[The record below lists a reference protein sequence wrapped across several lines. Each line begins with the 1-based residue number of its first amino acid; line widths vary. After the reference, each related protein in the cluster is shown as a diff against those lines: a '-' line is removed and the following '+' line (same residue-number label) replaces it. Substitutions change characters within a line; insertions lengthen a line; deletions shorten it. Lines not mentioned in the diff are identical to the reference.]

1 MRNKIFHR
9 NKSKKGFTLIEL
21 LIVIAI
27 IGLLA
32 SAIMYLL
39 STGRA
44 KGRDAK
50 RIADLKQLD
59 TAIQT
64 YITDNGHA
72 PYLDPAACTNNPSAC
87 LTSNPINPIK
97 FLNTAQ
103 ASVCP
108 LNNCG
113 GGETTPTACD
123 ASHPSTDCYAFY
135 VSGSTANKWLLLQAE
150 LYTYLRR
157 LPRDPVCGSG
167 CANQYKYYGPAVQ
180 AAVCNGTCGLN
191 DTQLNSSYTLYG
203 PGMELRS
210 PITIQRGIVD
220 PATLDDTGT
229 IDTGEVQ

>member
-9 NKSKKGFTLIEL
+9 NQSKKGFTLIEL
-21 LIVIAI
+21 LVVIAI
-27 IGLLA
+27 IALIA
-32 SAIMYLL
+32 SAIFYLL

-72 PYLDPAACTNNPSAC
+72 PYLNSDACTNNPSAC
-87 LTSNPINPIK
+87 VSSTSNSPVKFVKTAKASPCPIGGCFETNP
-97 FLNTAQ
+97 
-103 ASVCP
+103 
-108 LNNCG
+108 
-113 GGETTPTACD
+113 TTCD
-123 ASHPSTDCYAFY
+123 AAHPSIDCYAVY
-135 VSGSTANKWLLLQAE
+135 VSGSTSKWLLLQAE
-150 LYTYLRR
+150 LYTYLSR
-157 LPRDPVCGSG
+157 LPRDPVCGSS

-180 AAVCNGTCGLN
+180 AAVCNNTCGLN
-191 DTQLNSSYTLYG
+191 ETELNSSYTLYG

-220 PATLDDTGT
+220 PASLDET
-229 IDTGEVQ
+229 IIIDPGGLEL